1 MLWGIGYFGKYGHF
15 ELACALGLKT
25 DRGYE
30 EWGFDMSKLK
40 PQLIITGSN
49 KKKSGF
55 ASGIGYFIL
64 LVIVFVIGVY
74 VGMRLDS
81 ADLNEDLFSRNL
93 NSDVPEVQNI
103 AEESEKAVLDVVQ
116 QKEVNTN
123 VQDVPTQSVSENNT
137 DKIADT
143 NLEINSEDQG
153 TELVDDTSM
162 ASSSDALTETT
173 NNESSFEE
181 GGLAATNSPTED
193 SYRLQVAAFGNLDDA
208 NGFVSQLKLKGYDA
222 YIVTMP
228 NSRGEV
234 WNLIKVG
241 NFKTA
246 QEAWNLSA
254 MYQNKEGGE
263 VFVES
268 LNRGRVYK
276 ESLEE
281 KLEENNDQQE

>member
-1 MLWGIGYFGKYGHF
+1 MK
-15 ELACALGLKT
+15 

-30 EWGFDMSKLK
+30 EWGFHMSKLK

-64 LVIVFVIGVY
+64 LVIVFVLGVY

-93 NSDVPEVQNI
+93 NTNVPEAQNI
-103 AEESEKAVLDVVQ
+103 AEESQEHVIEVVHEKEANADI
-116 QKEVNTN
+116 
-123 VQDVPTQSVSENNT
+123 QDVPPQSVFENNI
-137 DKIADT
+137 DKIVDT
-143 NLEINSEDQG
+143 NLEITPVDQG
-153 TELVDDTSM
+153 TELVDGASM
-162 ASSSDALTETT
+162 ASSSDVLTETT
-173 NNESSFEE
+173 NNESIVLERD
-181 GGLAATNSPTED
+181 LAETNSPSED
-193 SYRLQVAAFGNLDDA
+193 SYRIQVAAFGNLDDA
-208 NGFVSQLKLKGYDA
+208 NGFVGELKLKGYDA
-222 YIVTMP
+222 YIVTTP

-246 QEAWNLSA
+246 QEAWNFST
-254 MYQNKEGGE
+254 MYQSKEGGE

-268 LNRGRVYK
+268 LKRGRVYN

-281 KLEENNDQQE
+281 NNEQQE